1 MILPDNVRPES
12 SILYLSSFILDSL
25 NSTKEKLSV
34 GSLYDMV
41 KKRHDMSIHEYL
53 LCLDWL
59 FLMDMAQTDKN
70 GAVSLCS

>member
-1 MILPDNVRPES
+1 MVLPDNVNPES
-12 SILYLSSFILDSL
+12 SILYLSSFIIDSL
-25 NSTKEKLSV
+25 NSTKDKLSV
-34 GSLYDMV
+34 GSLYDKV
-41 KKRHDMSIHEYL
+41 KDRHDMSIHEYL